1 MKVGII
7 GGTGQMGAFFAR
19 VFTTAGH
26 EVRVSGRKTE
36 LTNRDLAEQ
45 SDLVI
50 ISVPIHSTVPV
61 IKEITPFLKKE
72 QIVSDLT
79 SLKSG
84 PVTAMM
90 ESAADVI
97 GMHPMFGPTAES
109 LKGQTVVITP
119 GRCSDDQIK
128 LLFDIFSDQG
138 AQVTVTTPEHHDRM
152 MAVIQGL
159 THFKALVMAETMK
172 LLSITP
178 EETELFMSPIYRIET
193 SVAGRILAQDPML
206 YADILSQNPE
216 VSHVL
221 ETCCKAAGNLKNV
234 IESGDTDAFAELF
247 LADRKW
253 FGEYCN
259 RSLEMTDKLIAAMV
273 KA

>member
-1 MKVGII
+1 
-7 GGTGQMGAFFAR
+7 
-19 VFTTAGH
+19 
-26 EVRVSGRKTE
+26 
-36 LTNRDLAEQ
+36 
-45 SDLVI
+45 
-50 ISVPIHSTVPV
+50 
-61 IKEITPFLKKE
+61 
-72 QIVSDLT
+72 
-79 SLKSG
+79 
-84 PVTAMM
+84 
-90 ESAADVI
+90 
-97 GMHPMFGPTAES
+97 
-109 LKGQTVVITP
+109 
-119 GRCSDDQIK
+119 
-128 LLFDIFSDQG
+128 
-138 AQVTVTTPEHHDRM
+138 

-221 ETCCKAAGNLKNV
+221 ETCCQAAGSLKSV
-234 IESGDTDAFAELF
+234 IESGDTDAFAKLF
-247 LADRKW
+247 MADRKW

-273 KA
+273 KT